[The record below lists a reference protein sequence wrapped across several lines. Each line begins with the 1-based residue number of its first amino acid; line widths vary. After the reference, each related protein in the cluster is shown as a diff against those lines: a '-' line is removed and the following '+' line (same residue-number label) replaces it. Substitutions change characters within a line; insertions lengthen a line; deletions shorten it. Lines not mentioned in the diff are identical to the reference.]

1 MIQRV
6 AITGWAWRTALGS
19 DVETVWSGLVD
30 GRCAA
35 RPAFCPGRLGAPI
48 LDAPAPMPKHRRF
61 LTPFL
66 ALSIQ
71 TALDAARRADCK
83 GGPRVGLFA
92 AVGGL
97 KVAWPEILPAF
108 QKITPDGNGAWDQ
121 GLRDLHPF
129 WLLKHLSNNAHALAS
144 ADLDARGEGATFGGA
159 NAGAQ
164 ALCAAIRCLAEGA
177 ADAAI
182 VMAAD
187 SLLGPEA
194 LVELES
200 AGMLTRAPLDGL
212 AAPYDAKAAGF
223 VPGEATAALV
233 LEPEARAA
241 GRTLAFLSTAE
252 GCEPHPPSPSPA
264 SGEGVSSVLARL
276 AREIGGGAEVVD
288 GAGLAQPGFD
298 AAERAAVAGAISTD
312 LPLTCSAACLGQT
325 GAAQSLVQA
334 IALASALGH
343 GRLAPVAGLRAPA
356 DGPLRT
362 LIHSEPT
369 KAKVGLGLSAGAP
382 GLAGAVRVE
391 LP

>member
-1 MIQRV
+1 MSPRA

-30 GRCAA
+30 GRRAA
-35 RPAFCPGRLGAPI
+35 RPCFRPGRVGAPL
-48 LDAPAPMPKHRRF
+48 LDVPAPMPKHRRF

-71 TALDAARRADCK
+71 TALEAARRAGCK
-83 GGPRVGLFA
+83 GGPRVALFA

-108 QKITPDGNGAWDQ
+108 QKISADGQGAWDQ
-121 GLRDLHPF
+121 GLRELHPF

-144 ADLDARGEGATFGGA
+144 ADLETRGEGATFGGA

-164 ALCAAIRCLAEGA
+164 ALCAALRCLADGA

-200 AGMLTRAPLDGL
+200 SSLLSRAALDGL
-212 AAPYDAKAAGF
+212 AAPYDSSAAGF

-233 LEPEARAA
+233 LEPESRA
-241 GRTLAFLSTAE
+241 GSHKLALLSAAE
-252 GCEPHPPSPSPA
+252 GADGSPGQPR
-264 SGEGVSSVLARL
+264 GELLARL
-276 AREIGGGAEVVD
+276 AGEIGRGAEVVD
-288 GAGLAQPGFD
+288 GVGCAQAAWDRVERD
-298 AAERAAVAGAISTD
+298 ALSAALGSKE
-312 LPLTCSAACLGQT
+312 LPLTCDASALGQT
-325 GAAQSLVQA
+325 GAARSLIQA
-334 IALASALGH
+334 MTLAAALRH
-343 GRLAPVAGLRAPA
+343 GRLAPIAGLRSPA
-356 DGPLRT
+356 AGPLRP
-362 LIHSEPT
+362 LERPEPT
-369 KAKVGLGLSAGAP
+369 KARIGIGLSAGAP